1 MTLFLADENVDFP
14 IIARLRELG
23 YRVESIAE
31 DCPSID
37 DTQVL
42 QWAFEREAV
51 LLTEDKDFGELV
63 FRQRLKNHGIVLYRL
78 PGITPAEK
86 DRSPV

>member
-14 IIARLRELG
+14 IIARLRELD
-23 YRVESIAE
+23 YSVQSIAE
-31 DCPSID
+31 DCPSLN

-42 QWAFEREAV
+42 QWALERDAV

-63 FRQRLKNHGIVLYRL
+63 FRRRLLN
-78 PGITPAEK
+78 
-86 DRSPV
+86 